1 MTSGFCFLSQ
11 TSEISKFEIRNPKL
25 SWLLR
30 LPLRALPL
38 QIALSPYRLPLC
50 GPRKDGIGHE

>member
-25 SWLLR
+25 SWLLAPSSM
-30 LPLRALPL
+30 LHAPFSML
-38 QIALSPYRLPLC
+38 
-50 GPRKDGIGHE
+50 KDGIGHE